1 MSYYNDDRYSE
12 YSREELVTEYIEA
25 KVASIVVHIPDWHAF
40 PKDVPKDP
48 AYWKARD
55 QNFHE
60 MHLEI
65 ARRYH
70 IPREKCLWLENVAD
84 STELYCH
91 DYKLKSII
99 KDAIKS
105 LEELEEKEMH

>member
-1 MSYYNDDRYSE
+1 MDNNYDN

-25 KVASIVVHIPDWHAF
+25 KVASIVEHIPDWHAF
-40 PKDVPKDP
+40 PKDMPKDP

-55 QNFHE
+55 QNFHD

-70 IPREKCLWLENVAD
+70 IPREKYLWLENVAD

-91 DYKLKSII
+91 DYKLKVII
-99 KDAIKS
+99 RDAIKE
-105 LEELEEKEMH
+105 LEKLEEKSDY

>member
-40 PKDVPKDP
+40 PKDVPKDS

-55 QNFHE
+55 
-60 MHLEI
+60 
-65 ARRYH
+65 
-70 IPREKCLWLENVAD
+70 
-84 STELYCH
+84 
-91 DYKLKSII
+91 
-99 KDAIKS
+99 
-105 LEELEEKEMH
+105 